1 MLTGTATVSSKG
13 WIVIPAE
20 YRMKYDISPGD
31 VLKVI
36 DYGGI
41 LSVVPVS
48 KNPVKEAFGLLRGNA
63 SLSAL
68 LLEER
73 NKERNREDAKKI
85 RH

>member
-1 MLTGTATVSSKG
+1 
-13 WIVIPAE
+13 
-20 YRMKYDISPGD
+20 
-31 VLKVI
+31 LKVI